1 MTPVREWVGGPR
13 LRSALRLSSDQ
24 CGRKSA
30 GRTRRSDGEGERERR
45 GRKQR
50 GKGQKE
56 EQTWTRTAAP
66 ADVRGCLP
74 VSDLR
79 LDPPSGAQLLR
90 YVGKAEDK
98 NVRERRKSS
107 EILLLSCA
115 ALSRSEGGYI

>member
-1 MTPVREWVGGPR
+1 MVTPVREWVGGPR

-30 GRTRRSDGEGERERR
+30 GRTRRSDGEGEREREGGENSEEKDR
-45 GRKQR
+45 RRNKHGHGRRLQLMC
-50 GKGQKE
+50 E
-56 EQTWTRTAAP
+56 A
-66 ADVRGCLP
+66 

-90 YVGKAEDK
+90 YVGQAEDK